1 MRTAILLLCAAT
13 LSACGLG
20 DTATSAAVAAKA
32 KAREIER
39 AREVERQVVNDLQK
53 ANEQAAQ
60 RMKEAESK

>member
-1 MRTAILLLCAAT
+1 MRTTIPLLCAAT

-20 DTATSAAVAAKA
+20 DTATSAAVAAKT
-32 KAREIER
+32 KAREIEQ
-39 AREVERQVVNDLQK
+39 AREAQRQVVDDLQK

>member
-1 MRTAILLLCAAT
+1 MRPTIPLLCAAT

-20 DTATSAAVAAKA
+20 DTPTSAAAAAKT

-39 AREVERQVVNDLQK
+39 AKEVQQQVVDDLQR

-60 RMKEAESK
+60 RLKEAESR